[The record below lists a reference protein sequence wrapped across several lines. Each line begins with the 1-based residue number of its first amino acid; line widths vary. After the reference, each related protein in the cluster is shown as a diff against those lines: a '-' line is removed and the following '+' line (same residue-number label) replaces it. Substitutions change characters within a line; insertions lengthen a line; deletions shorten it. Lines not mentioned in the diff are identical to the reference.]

1 MFNFSCVF
9 YFKGESGNKYNI
21 RLELRDDAVAIVT
34 DGALLS
40 PG

>member
-1 MFNFSCVF
+1 VF
-9 YFKGESGNKYNI
+9 IYFKGESGKKYNFQSG
-21 RLELRDDAVAIVT
+21 LKDEAVAIVT